1 MSLSYIKSTLQL
13 LLTFPTSIVAF
24 QLHSFLFHVG
34 FSNLKLSNSF
44 FPSHFSKYTY
54 PRVPPGRG
62 PGRGR
67 PRTRTSRIRSRTGT
81 RTSED
86 HDFREFWD
94 EDGQDEDQ
102 DGDEDVRG
110 RGFLRIFW
118 TRTARTRTGTG
129 TRTSEDVN
137 FRKFPGRPRTRT
149 ARTSTSCGGLVGMLI
164 YHSCKKVSATI
175 FASDTF

>member
-1 MSLSYIKSTLQL
+1 MSLSYIKLTLQL

-110 RGFLRIFW
+110 RGFSRIFW

-149 ARTSTSCGGLVGMLI
+149 ARTSTS
-164 YHSCKKVSATI
+164 
-175 FASDTF
+175 